1 MFAPVYISRA
11 VTHINIQ
18 SIPLLGIVRRRS
30 YRCRVVNCI
39 RLNVCI
45 AVTVYF
51 PDFFRRSLACSCSS
65 MSLFQNACTLS
76 NSSCEGGS
84 SCAPP
89 SARRVSSGKATPSG
103 SIPKY
108 RPLLP
113 RNPSNP
119 ISPISSLPFCI
130 ALVSADVKT
139 VAWHSPQL
147 SAPVPRSQLHPVD
160 RRYIGDRLFPGPFPA
175 FLLLVLGHHV

>member
-51 PDFFRRSLACSCSS
+51 PDLFCRLSSESAATIFR
-65 MSLFQNACTLS
+65 
-76 NSSCEGGS
+76 NSIIC
-84 SCAPP
+84 
-89 SARRVSSGKATPSG
+89 
-103 SIPKY
+103 
-108 RPLLP
+108 
-113 RNPSNP
+113 
-119 ISPISSLPFCI
+119 
-130 ALVSADVKT
+130 
-139 VAWHSPQL
+139 
-147 SAPVPRSQLHPVD
+147 
-160 RRYIGDRLFPGPFPA
+160 
-175 FLLLVLGHHV
+175 